1 MKVVKS
7 LKDAGEI
14 PKLCIALGN
23 FDGLHLGHQQLI
35 SGVVNEANKINGT
48 SAVLTFFPHPAKV
61 ISPEKVTRYLIND
74 ERKLNLLKQYGIKLV
89 IQLPFTQEFADI
101 QAEAFIKEL
110 NEAIQLA
117 HLVIGFNYTFGRG
130 GAGDWRLLEKL
141 SKEYKFSLQVIPP
154 VIVNDIL
161 ISSTAIRTALL
172 EGNISVASQL
182 LGRPPLIE
190 GEVESGNKFGR
201 KLGFPTAN
209 IKLVDNIL
217 LPKRGVYLARVV
229 QDNCQYFG
237 LLNIGLRPTLTNTLS
252 PVAEVHI
259 LKFDNNIYGQWLEV
273 YLLEKLRDEKK
284 FANPDQ
290 LVNQIKIDISSA
302 WEIIAQKY

>member
-7 LKDAGEI
+7 LKDASKI
-14 PKLCIALGN
+14 PKLWIALGN
-23 FDGLHLGHQQLI
+23 FDGVHLGHQQLI
-35 SGVVNEANKINGT
+35 AAVVNEANKANGT
-48 SAVLTFFPHPAKV
+48 PAVLTFFPHPAKV
-61 ISPEKVTRYLIND
+61 ISPEKATSYLIND
-74 ERKLNLLKQYGIKLV
+74 ERKINLLRQYGIKLV
-89 IQLPFTQEFADI
+89 IQLPFTQEFAGVL
-101 QAEAFIKEL
+101 AEAFIKEL
-110 NEAIQLA
+110 NEHIQLTQ
-117 HLVIGFNYTFGRG
+117 LVIGFNYTFGRG

-141 SKEYKFSLQVIPP
+141 SQECNFSLKVIPP

-161 ISSTAIRTALL
+161 VSSTAIRSALL
-172 EGNISVASQL
+172 EGNISVATQL
-182 LGRPPLIE
+182 LGRPPLVE
-190 GEVESGNKFGR
+190 GEVETGNKIGR

-229 QDNCQYFG
+229 RDNCQHFG

-252 PVAEVHI
+252 PVAEVHL
-259 LKFDNNIYGQWLEV
+259 LKFDKNIYGQWLEI

-290 LVNQIKIDISSA
+290 LVNQIKIDVSSA